1 MSSLCSAEN
10 IIVTYINMSYCFV
23 VRILT
28 AVQENLNIHNLGIQF
43 TSYFIVIV
51 VILK

>member
-1 MSSLCSAEN
+1 MSFLCSAEN

-28 AVQENLNIHNLGIQF
+28 AVQENLNIHNLSILF
-43 TSYFIVIV
+43 TMCFILIV